1 MSASFPVPAPG
12 PFNAQSPA
20 FPQGGF
26 AFPAEAYQQ
35 GFTTTNPYPTANG
48 AHPSNPMFDAKQ
60 MNGSIKA
67 EEETVKAHKVRFWDR
82 PRSHGSA
89 NDVADHKCSY
99 TVWNASDASFSTTSH
114 AKMWTNAAAYA
125 STYRKYDGNERSDAH
140 DAE

>member
-35 GFTTTNPYPTANG
+35 GFNTNPYPTANG

-60 MNGSIKA
+60 MNGC
-67 EEETVKAHKVRFWDR
+67 H
-82 PRSHGSA
+82 
-89 NDVADHKCSY
+89 DHK
-99 TVWNASDASFSTTSH
+99 AS
-114 AKMWTNAAAYA
+114 
-125 STYRKYDGNERSDAH
+125 ESD
-140 DAE
+140 ETIRLEFRMN